1 MKTTIKSIVC
11 LLMAVIMVASLSACA
26 GASVPASIDE
36 EGTFAFAIT
45 RAFEPTSEAEL
56 AAKEL
61 RLKLKETFDCK
72 ITIRKDAAIEDYD
85 DNYEIL
91 VGDTNREESQ
101 MAKQKLLDNRIN
113 CASDFIVCVI
123 NDKICIQVVNNKMM
137 PIAYQWFI
145 ENFCNSVEDWAKLKK
160 NYEFIYQPETASLNN
175 LVAGVDLSN
184 FTLVLPRKTSML
196 HGLIVDEYIKYYDQH
211 DYILKEAE
219 DMDAEA
225 EYEILIG
232 DCDREASKGVTVE
245 GDNYVIKVV
254 GKKLVVKGGNH
265 LATWRGFK
273 ALLEEVKASEG
284 KEVGINWADGYVVNG
299 KYDANEK
306 GTFTLNWNDEFE
318 GTTIDLTKWSDYRSA
333 QSEVNPSCLGGKFYH
348 VNVRGES
355 AYTGS
360 DKKGLIYQ
368 ADGELVCGTKR
379 VNDIDFITSQI
390 STYWTMTWK
399 YGCMDIYSKLAPDPA
414 YTTYWANGSTTG
426 AKGFMDRFGGT
437 EVDRV
442 CMTEIDI
449 LENYSRPHEYG
460 STVHWWWGAVNA
472 DGTPATGTSGHKGLG
487 GNAIY
492 KRGTE
497 NSAYL
502 EYNQEKYGDLL
513 PDDYHMYS
521 FYWDDKCIKFAFDGK
536 VFMDYQYTNHES
548 VSVHCLMNY
557 LISSCAMGSA
567 TYGYTYSK
575 DEHENYYEHRIDYV
589 RLYQTDAINSQMII
603 GWPET
608 QEKGTSVVRYPE
620 NSIGGRY

>member
-1 MKTTIKSIVC
+1 MKTKIKGIVC
-11 LLMAVIMVASLSACA
+11 FILAVIMVVSLSACA

-36 EGTFAFAIT
+36 EGTFVYAIT
-45 RAFEPTSEAEL
+45 RAFEPTNEAET

-61 RLKLKETFDCK
+61 RLLLKETFDCK
-72 ITIRKDAAIEDYD
+72 ISIFKDAALDDYD
-85 DNYEIL
+85 GNYEIL
-91 VGDTNREESQ
+91 IGDTDREESAI
-101 MAKQKLLDNRIN
+101 AKQRLLDNRIN
-113 CASDFIVCVI
+113 CSSDFIVAVI
-123 NDKICIQVVNNKMM
+123 DDKICIQTVNNKMM
-137 PIAYQWFI
+137 PKAAEWFMT
-145 ENFCNSVEDWAKLKK
+145 NFCQTPEDWAKLKK
-160 NYEFIYQPETASLNN
+160 NYEFIYAPESPALNN
-175 LVAGVDLSN
+175 TVAGADLSK
-184 FTLVLPRKTSML
+184 FTIVLPRKTSML

-219 DMDAEA
+219 DMDAED

-232 DCDREASKGVTVE
+232 DCDRPASKGVTVE

-254 GKKLVVKGGNH
+254 GKKLVVKGGSD

-273 ALLEEVKASEG
+273 ALFEEVKANEG
-284 KEVGINWADGYVVNG
+284 KEVGINWADGYTING
-299 KYDANEK
+299 KYDAAEK

-318 GTTIDLTKWSDYRSA
+318 GSTIDLTKWSDYRSG
-333 QSEVNPSCLGGKFYH
+333 QTEVSASCLGGKFYH

-355 AYTGS
+355 AYEGS
-360 DKKGLIYQ
+360 DKRGLIHQ
-368 ADGELVCGTKR
+368 TDGELVCGTKR

-399 YGCMDIYSKLAPDPA
+399 YGVMDIYAKLAPDPA
-414 YTTYWANGSTTG
+414 YTTYWANGASVGTEE
-426 AKGFMDRFGGT
+426 FMKRFGGI
-437 EVDRV
+437 EQNRV

-460 STVHWWWGAVNA
+460 STVHWWWAAYNA
-472 DGTPATGTSGHKGLG
+472 DGTPNTGTNGHKGLG
-487 GNAIY
+487 GNAIF

-521 FYWDDKCIKFAFDGK
+521 FYWDDKSIKWAFDGK
-536 VFMDYQYTNHES
+536 IFMNYEYKDHES

-557 LISSCAMGSA
+557 FISSCAMGSP

-575 DEHENYYEHRIDYV
+575 DEHEDYYEHRMDYI
-589 RLYQTDAINSQMII
+589 RIYQTDAVNSQMVTA
-603 GWPET
+603 WPEK
-608 QEKGTSVVRYPE
+608 QENGTPVIRYPE
-620 NSIGGRY
+620 NSLANRY